1 MVKKILN
8 PKACTIN
15 LSHVHY
21 LMYYDRSAVEYSTT
35 YYNCK
40 GNMETEKCDEI
51 ASEKERIIQNIE

>member
-1 MVKKILN
+1 
-8 PKACTIN
+8 
-15 LSHVHY
+15 
-21 LMYYDRSAVEYSTT
+21 MYYDRSAVEYSTT